1 MPLATEYIIVIVLA
15 SILLLLLLIF
25 AVAVCIFIKKRRML
39 CFKKADPAAK
49 PFLVTDQQLE
59 AGFKGKRM
67 QKAKPFSPGRKPK
80 PAGNKKKSKGDK
92 SSNYRYEPLRSPRK
106 KDPFAD
112 GFLDNP
118 LIDEEEFNVDWSNPA
133 FDSERSR
140 RYDAAVVIQTWFRMI
155 R

>member
-25 AVAVCIFIKKRRML
+25 AVAVCVFAKKRRML
-39 CFKKADPAAK
+39 CFKRDLAAK

-59 AGFKGKRM
+59 AGYKGK
-67 QKAKPFSPGRKPK
+67 QKQRGKAFSRAK
-80 PAGNKKKSKGDK
+80 PAGNKRKSKGDK

-112 GFLDNP
+112 GILDNP
-118 LIDEEEFNVDWSNPA
+118 LIEEDEFDVDWSNPT

-140 RYDAAVVIQTWFRMI
+140 RYDAAVIIQTWFRMI

>member
-39 CFKKADPAAK
+39 CFKKDLAAK

-59 AGFKGKRM
+59 AGFKGKRT

-80 PAGNKKKSKGDK
+80 PAGNKRKSKGDK

-112 GFLDNP
+112 GLLDNP
-118 LIDEEEFNVDWSNPA
+118 LVDEDEFNVDWSNPA